1 MCFILRKKALAILS
15 SAVVIIIIIGFGI
28 SFFREPSEEDIVLAR
43 EKIEDV
49 FYETDGNQDIFTKS
63 IDEQRIQQIIH
74 EMSHQKVKAKQKWGA
89 ILITQDRVGE
99 LIEVTESSENWE
111 HREVYLDILYRWYD
125 GDFSQADK
133 DHNAIWKLQG
143 GTIGKA
149 SGLLNAIEEKKF
161 ISNLK

>member
-1 MCFILRKKALAILS
+1 MCLILKKKAIAILC
-15 SAVVIIIIIGFGI
+15 SAAVILITIGFGI
-28 SFFREPSEEDIVLAR
+28 SIFREPSKEDIVLAQ

-49 FYETDGNQDIFTKS
+49 FYEPGGNEEIFSQS
-63 IDEQRIQQIIH
+63 IDEKRMQQLIH
-74 EMSHQKVKAKQKWGA
+74 EMSHQKVKAKPKWGA
-89 ILITQDRVGE
+89 ILITQARVAE
-99 LIEVTESSENWE
+99 LIEVTKANKTWKHSD
-111 HREVYLDILYRWYD
+111 VYLDILNRWYD

-149 SGLLNAIEEKKF
+149 SGLLNPIEEKKF